1 MLYADLTAIEPFLYQ
16 YGALAVFA
24 SILLEKI
31 GGPTPAETL
40 MVIAALLVSSEAFE
54 VTQVIVAGW
63 LGGMLGGVV
72 AYVLGRYG
80 GLPVLRRYRHRLG
93 ISAERLE
100 RTQERIRGNG
110 IKLVFFA
117 QFLPFLRQLKG
128 VAAGAVDM
136 SWPSYMAANLL
147 GCGLWAVAW
156 GGGAYLLGQ
165 RISGLREFVHEH
177 ALIILIVPFAMAA
190 AAAAGV
196 CWRSRNNSTPSQ

>member
-1 MLYADLTAIEPFLYQ
+1 MLFADLTAIEPFLYQ
-16 YGALAVFA
+16 YGALTVFA

-40 MVIAALLVSSEAFE
+40 MVIAALLVSAEAFD

-63 LGGMLGGVV
+63 LGGMLGGLA

-80 GLPVLRRYRHRLG
+80 GLPALRRYRHRLG

-110 IKLVFFA
+110 MKLVFFA

-136 SWPSYMAANLL
+136 SWPSYMAANLI
-147 GCGLWAVAW
+147 GCGLWAIAW

-165 RISGLREFVHEH
+165 QVAGLRDFVHEH
-177 ALIILIVPFAMAA
+177 ALIILLVPFAMAL

-196 CWRSRNNSTPSQ
+196 YWRSRRNSTPAQ